1 MQPMSRPAAKACKI
15 FSEMMANS
23 PKFASPFRPKPNQ
36 RIKQRIHGILDVPF
50 GRHETSNSSRGSGT
64 ATVWING

>member
-1 MQPMSRPAAKACKI
+1 M
-15 FSEMMANS
+15 FSVMMANS

-36 RIKQRIHGILDVPF
+36 SIKQRIDGILDVPF
-50 GRHETSNSSRGSGT
+50 GRQNTLNSSRGSGT